1 MKINIVGKNTKNM
14 ENIEKK
20 NIGRKNIENHG
31 KNRNSLEKIEL
42 LIG

>member
-1 MKINIVGKNTKNM
+1 M

-20 NIGRKNIENHG
+20 IIGRKNIENHG
-31 KNRNSLEKIEL
+31 KNKNALERVEL